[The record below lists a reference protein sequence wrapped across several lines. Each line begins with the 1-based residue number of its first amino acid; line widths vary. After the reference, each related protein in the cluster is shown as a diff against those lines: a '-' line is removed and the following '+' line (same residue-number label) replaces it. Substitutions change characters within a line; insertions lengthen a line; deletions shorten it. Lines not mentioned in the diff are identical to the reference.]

1 MSSLFKHTNGFYY
14 LKYSQD
20 GVDKRIS
27 TKCRSKAEANLF
39 LRSFDPKIKSAIRL
53 DVLRRVCLDHSLSL
67 NEGMQWQYS
76 DTWERFYAKY
86 GNILLSEI
94 SKVDIDNFIKDLRN
108 AVSKKGKPFSEATI
122 NMNISVL
129 KKSFNIAVDSEWL
142 TVNPVRVKK
151 SKVERTRPA
160 FRINE
165 AELILN
171 ELTGQ
176 YHQIVRVA
184 FNTGIRRS
192 ALCDLE
198 WKDIDFEQG
207 KIYLKNKM
215 DKHLQF
221 VPINPVTRAILQ
233 ERLKIADIS
242 GKVFSVNSGYLGKV
256 VKKVCLKLGLNSK
269 LTFHSI
275 RHTFGTKAVK
285 DYGLRIAK
293 EMLNHSDI
301 NTTMIY
307 SHVLEEELIEAIQGY
322 GI

>member
-1 MSSLFKHTNGFYY
+1 MSSLFKHSNGFYY

-53 DVLRRVCLDHSLSL
+53 DVLRREALEYSKRLGLKS
-67 NEGMQWQYS
+67 QSQYALTWKMFY
-76 DTWERFYAKY
+76 DTV
-86 GNILLSEI
+86 GNKLLSEI
-94 SKVDIDNFIKDLRN
+94 SKNAIANFIAKLETLKNKHDKPY
-108 AVSKKGKPFSEATI
+108 SKATI

-129 KKSFNIAVDSEWL
+129 KRCFNIAVDNDWII
-142 TVNPVRVKK
+142 VNPVRVKK

-215 DKHLQF
+215 DKHIQF

-307 SHVLEEELIEAIQGY
+307 SHVLDEELIEAIQGY

>member
-20 GVDKRIS
+20 GVEKRIS

-53 DVLRRVCLDHSLSL
+53 DVLRGEALEYSKRL
-67 NEGMQWQYS
+67 NSAMQWQYK
-76 DTWERFYAKY
+76 DTLNRFYEFA
-86 GNILLSEI
+86 GNKLLNEVSKNTI
-94 SKVDIDNFIKDLRN
+94 SNFIEQLKS
-108 AVSKKGKPFSEATI
+108 VKGKPYSTPTI
-122 NMNISVL
+122 NMHISVL
-129 KKSFNIAVDSEWL
+129 KRCFNIAVDNDWIV
-142 TVNPVRVKK
+142 VNPVRVKK

-192 ALCDLE
+192 ALCNLE

-215 DKHLQF
+215 DKHIQF
-221 VPINPVTRAILQ
+221 VPINPVTRAILK

-307 SHVLEEELIEAIQGY
+307 SHVLDDEIIEAIQGY